1 MKKGITLIFIVSLL
15 LFLSG
20 FRSNTG
26 YRDLYFSKLTEFSN
40 AQDILL
46 KEVKNADLIADFGKN
61 NIRKKLQFARLKLK
75 AIDFWL
81 RYLEPITYKQI
92 NGPLPVE
99 WENEV
104 FEKFEK
110 PYKRVGAGLTLAE
123 EELDEAQPDRSKLV
137 QLVQQSVKAIDVYR
151 ADSITKNLQ
160 SADHFF
166 FANRM
171 YLLNLA
177 AIYTTG
183 FECPDTS
190 QIITELKVMM
200 NEVKGIYTAFNTSFP
215 EKQFTAEY
223 LDLYEKALRFVQ
235 VQPTDFSRFDHYK
248 FIRDFVNPLYGMNQ
262 NFIRNYKVVSHNF
275 NDYSLSDNCNS
286 IFDKSLYEGMYT
298 KGIYSLVNDENVLAE
313 IKQVGKLFFYD
324 PILSGNNMRSCA
336 SCHKPKQYFTDTVA
350 TTSLQFNGYIT
361 LPRNTPTL
369 INAKYNH
376 LLMLD
381 GKHIS
386 LQAQAKDVMSNP
398 IEMNGKEEDVLE
410 KVLSCKD
417 YKKALKK
424 FTKYTPEEKNITM
437 NHIVSAITFYYSDFS
452 DYYSPFDEAMNDSKP
467 LSDEA
472 KRGFNLFMS
481 KAECGTCHFVPQ
493 FNGVK
498 PPYIGSEFEVLGV
511 PHDTAFTAISPD
523 KGRYEVHPSNE
534 TFDAFRT
541 GTVRNAEFTKPYMH
555 NGVFKTLDEVIEFY
569 DAGGGAGK
577 GLKVPNQTLDSDSLK
592 LTVTEKSDLKAF
604 IFSLNENIIFE
615 NPPAKLPL
623 SKNAELNERKVGGVY

>member
-1 MKKGITLIFIVSLL
+1 MKKGVTLLCIVFL
-15 LFLSG
+15 LFFLPG

-46 KEVKNADLIADFGKN
+46 KELKTADLTADFGKS
-61 NIRKKLQFARLKLK
+61 NIRKKLQFVRLKLK
-75 AIDFWL
+75 AIDIWL

-110 PYKRVGAGLTLAE
+110 PYRRLGAGLTLAE
-123 EELDEAQPDRSKLV
+123 EELDETQPDRSKLV
-137 QLVQQSVKAIDVYR
+137 QLIQQSVKAIDVYR

-200 NEVKGIYTAFNTSFP
+200 NEVKGIYTAFNVSFP

-235 VQPTDFSRFDHYK
+235 VQPTDFSRFDHYR

-262 NFIRNYKVVSHNF
+262 GFIRNYKVVSHNF

-398 IEMNGKEEDVLE
+398 IEMDGKEEDVLE

-417 YKKALKK
+417 FKKALKK

-481 KAECGTCHFVPQ
+481 KAQCGTCHFVPQ

-498 PPYIGSEFEVLGV
+498 PPYVGSEFEVLGV
-511 PHDTAFTAISPD
+511 PHDTGFTAISPD
-523 KGRYEVHPSNE
+523 KGRYEVHPANE

-541 GTVRNAEFTKPYMH
+541 GSLRNAQYTKPYMH
-555 NGVFKTLDEVIEFY
+555 NGVFKTMNEVIDFY
-569 DAGGGAGK
+569 DAGGGKGK

-592 LTVTEKSDLKAF
+592 LTATEKSDLKAF

-615 NPPAKLPL
+615 NPPTTLPL